1 METIIVTGQA
11 TTDAL
16 SGAAGTSNLITIY
29 DAPKIRDVVSA
40 KIISKHNASG
50 ITATVLSGVAGATSG
65 VSYIANFYP
74 VARASLGS
82 GTITSG
88 QVAVASGVTASGA
101 VIQIATTSGGG
112 STGGFADISTD
123 QTLVLKVSTR
133 GEVVRR

>member
-16 SGAAGTSNLITIY
+16 SGAAGTSNMITLY

-40 KIISKHNASG
+40 KIISRTDASG
-50 ITATVLSGVAGATSG
+50 TVTSVVSGVYGVTSG
-65 VSYIANFYP
+65 VFHVANLYP

-88 QVAVASGVTASGA
+88 QVAIASGVTASGA
-101 VIQIATTSGGG
+101 TIQVATYSGMAATIGTEIE
-112 STGGFADISTD
+112 SDHVV
-123 QTLVLKVSTR
+123 VLKVATR
-133 GEVVRR
+133 GEVVRK